1 MDVKSAFLH
10 GNIKETIY
18 MKRQKHLIKED
29 NNKVYKWLKSLYG
42 LKLAPHEWNAKFNEY
57 CESLKLERWSM
68 KMLEKVYLLN
78 YVDYIITASNW
89 QEEID
94 GIINKLKNNLRC
106 KMREN

>member
-1 MDVKSAFLH
+1 
-10 GNIKETIY
+10 
-18 MKRQKHLIKED
+18 
-29 NNKVYKWLKSLYG
+29 
-42 LKLAPHEWNAKFNEY
+42 
-57 CESLKLERWSM
+57 M

-106 KMREN
+106 KIREN